1 MEIVDNTLRPVD
13 RWFANYGADHVNTTN
28 QWLHVFCV
36 PLIFWSIMVMLW
48 CVPVPG
54 TWFRAGTWAA
64 LSMFAVWMFYW
75 RLSKPLAFGALVF
88 FMIISWSSR
97 FLYPQMGAKNFL
109 LMGISVF
116 VVAWVG
122 QFVGH
127 KIEGRKPS
135 FFTDLTYLLIG
146 PAWVL
151 AKLFKKLGIP
161 Y

>member
-1 MEIVDNTLRPVD
+1 M
-13 RWFANYGADHVNTTN
+13 N
-28 QWLHVFCV
+28 QWIHVFCV

-64 LSMFAVWMFYW
+64 LSMFAVWMFSW